1 MSEHW
6 AFYPSNVEDEPA
18 TFLVNLGVT
27 DEIDAQLYRWRVG
40 VTISFE
46 SDRDDGFPSNTI
58 AEKLNHAEDGFV
70 AALSDS
76 LSAINVGRLTRARR
90 RDVYF
95 YAPSADGADEAIRAA
110 AVRAGLT
117 VADIRI
123 EEDPSWSG
131 YFEFLCPGVAE
142 TQWIN
147 NDMLIRQ
154 LEEAGD
160 CLTAVRNVDHA
171 ADFPTADDRA
181 AFAASITAL
190 GFQIDSDVEL
200 EASDD
205 PDSNEYPFSLRFS
218 REHAVD
224 LETANDVTIPLSELA
239 AEHNGVY
246 DGWATAVVKN

>member
-27 DEIDAQLYRWRVG
+27 DALDIQLYRWRIG
-40 VTISFE
+40 VTLSFE
-46 SDRDDGFPSNTI
+46 SGREDGFPSNELADT
-58 AEKLNHAEDGFV
+58 LNRSEDLFI
-70 AALSDS
+70 AALSES
-76 LSAINVGRLTRARR
+76 LSAVNVGRLTRARR

-95 YAPSADGADEAIRAA
+95 YAPSSDGADAEIQKAA
-110 AVRAGLT
+110 SAAGLS
-117 VADIRI
+117 VSDIRI
-123 EEDPSWSG
+123 EEDEDWSG
-131 YFEFLCPGVAE
+131 YFEFLCPGPAE

-160 CLTAVRNVDHA
+160 CLTAVRSVDHA
-171 ADFPTADDRA
+171 ADFPTAEDRA
-181 AFAASITAL
+181 AFAASISAL
-190 GFQIDSDVEL
+190 GFQLDSE
-200 EASDD
+200 DD
-205 PDSNEYPFSLRFS
+205 NEPTADADDNEYPFSLSFS

-239 AEHNGVY
+239 AEHNGIY
-246 DGWATAVVKN
+246 DGWATIIVKE